1 MDGRRYVSPLFI
13 IAQAVRAI
21 LLASATA
28 TSLRGLRSSSARN
41 QSVICRL
48 PGLMAALITE
58 VAPET
63 SNTRSR
69 SLPARLM
76 PPIRCLPPVER
87 SFGVRPAQAARWRP
101 DSNIAGSISTASVNA
116 VTGPTPGMVTRRWLT
131 SLALC
136 AAVSLASISLIRA
149 SIASICWPRRAN
161 ISLAS
166 GGMAA
171 SCSIAESNGTDLA
184 ELPCRR

>member
-13 IAQAVRAI
+13 IAQAMRAI

-48 PGLMAALITE
+48 PGRMAALITE

-63 SNTRSR
+63 SRTRNR

-76 PPIRCLPPVER
+76 PPIRCLPPVEC

-101 DSNIAGSISTASVNA
+101 DSNIAGSISIASVNA
-116 VTGPTPGMVTRRWLT
+116 VTGPTPGIVARRWLT

-149 SIASICWPRRAN
+149 SIASIC
-161 ISLAS
+161 
-166 GGMAA
+166 
-171 SCSIAESNGTDLA
+171 
-184 ELPCRR
+184 

>member
-1 MDGRRYVSPLFI
+1 MVHAATAPAAAEGRLYVSPRFI
-13 IAQAVRAI
+13 IAQAVRTI

-41 QSVICRL
+41 HSVICWL
-48 PGLMAALITE
+48 PGFMAALITA

-63 SNTRSR
+63 SRTRSR

-87 SFGVRPAQAARWRP
+87 SFGVRPAHAARWRP

-116 VTGPTPGMVTRRWLT
+116 VTGPTPGMVTSR
-131 SLALC
+131 
-136 AAVSLASISLIRA
+136 
-149 SIASICWPRRAN
+149 
-161 ISLAS
+161 
-166 GGMAA
+166 
-171 SCSIAESNGTDLA
+171 
-184 ELPCRR
+184 